1 MVGENAVDA
10 KTLQSITTGLGH
22 SLKIVKN
29 GTEALKIGESRH
41 FDLILLD
48 IFLPDMKGYELIPEF
63 KKKWPETG
71 IITITEAN
79 SRELE
84 AKVRKEGIIYY
95 MIRPIDTQHL
105 ASIVNHFHK
114 KKYDQKLEKT
124 IPERRLRN
132 GL

>member
-63 KKKWPETG
+63 KKKWPETIG
-71 IITITEAN
+71 VVECEWPAGRMEQRFFKIFRRAGCRCRGT
-79 SRELE
+79 S
-84 AKVRKEGIIYY
+84 G
-95 MIRPIDTQHL
+95 
-105 ASIVNHFHK
+105 
-114 KKYDQKLEKT
+114 DQDSGG
-124 IPERRLRN
+124 PAHRGHARH
-132 GL
+132 